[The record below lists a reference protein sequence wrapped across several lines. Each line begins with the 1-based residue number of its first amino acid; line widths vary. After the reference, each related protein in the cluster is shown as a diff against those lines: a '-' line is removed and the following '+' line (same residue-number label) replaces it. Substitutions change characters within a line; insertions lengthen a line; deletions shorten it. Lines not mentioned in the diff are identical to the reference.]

1 VALGILKTTLQHHGM
16 SPEIQRL
23 QLIERCRKRA
33 AEKPAE
39 SLQLQRIFDTA
50 SQSVGNAAASTVAF
64 GEIESFTNVEG
75 VYCHYFQ
82 QMLVLLLRE
91 SQEHVT
97 ECAMADRFFTD
108 LKPLLMEEQRVYL
121 HQIHSSIFCLHSLPL
136 MQKCNIYY
144 YPLS

>member
-1 VALGILKTTLQHHGM
+1 M

-50 SQSVGNAAASTVAF
+50 SQSVLSVGNAAASTVAF
-64 GEIESFTNVEG
+64 GEIESFINVEG

-82 QMLVLLLRE
+82 QMLVLLLRRN
-91 SQEHVT
+91 
-97 ECAMADRFFTD
+97 MFTD